1 MSDTLLTTV
10 QDFCAENS
18 LPIPAGVCG
27 VVETGVVQY
36 RAIMKRLVTELSQY
50 NWKEQL
56 VRGTFTTIAAED
68 QGLLTTLIGPDC
80 QGIIQD
86 SIWNE
91 SMKRPFVGPVPAA
104 VWEQLKALP
113 VTGPLDRYA
122 IHANHFRIIPTPPAG
137 EIVGLMYKSSYG
149 VMSAGGV
156 MKQNFTQDDDTIIF
170 PDVVVAKGLAYM
182 WKKTKGEEWQTLFSE
197 YMGLIA
203 KNIVKDTDAV
213 LYMDKSQQN
222 LRPGIWVPAG
232 SWGI

>member
-50 NWKEQL
+50 SWKEQV
-56 VRGTFTTIAAED
+56 VRKTFLTIADED
-68 QGLLTTLIGPDC
+68 QGTLTDLIGADC

-91 SMKRPFVGPVPAA
+91 SKKRPFVGPVPPAI
-104 VWEQLKALP
+104 WEQLKALP

-122 IHANHFRIIPTPPAG
+122 VHGNHFRVIPTPAAG
-137 EIVGLMYKSSYG
+137 ETVGLMYKSSYG
-149 VMSAGGV
+149 VISEEGV
-156 MKQNFTQDDDTIIF
+156 MKQNFTVDSDTILF

-182 WKKTKGEEWQTLFSE
+182 WKKAKGEEWQSIYGEFMS
-197 YMGLIA
+197 LIA
-203 KNIVKDTDAV
+203 KNIAKDTAPI
-213 LYMDKSQQN
+213 LYLDKSQQN
-222 LRPGIWVPAG
+222 VRPGIWVPAG
-232 SWGI
+232 SWGV